1 MKNVINYTRN
11 KDKIWGQNNDTK
23 CIITHLVCAI
33 GLHEA
38 WKFYANRLSG
48 NTHPLKSWQELTVDV
63 TSPNK
68 SSIYQCAV
76 MSHDTIK
83 CPALSSNTTQDN
95 TKQTH
100 AYQKVWFFPVWHN
113 LHQDP
118 AFIKNAVMD
127 QWCKPEGKNHYSGHI
142 PMSAVNALIIDQLSH
157 NWMGILA
164 TTCWSTHW
172 LSFPQQGVYPE
183 FWI

>member
-1 MKNVINYTRN
+1 MP
-11 KDKIWGQNNDTK
+11 D
-23 CIITHLVCAI
+23 L

-38 WKFYANRLSG
+38 WKFYTNRSSG

-68 SSIYQCAV
+68 SNIYLCVV
-76 MSHDTIK
+76 MSHDKVK
-83 CPALSSNTTQDN
+83 CPGLDSNTRQHKTN
-95 TKQTH
+95 TFI
-100 AYQKVWFFPVWHN
+100 QKMWFLPVWHN

-157 NWMGILA
+157 NWNEYIGHHLLVHSLTEFSPTRCIPKIWILNPYSC
-164 TTCWSTHW
+164 TI
-172 LSFPQQGVYPE
+172 LSQ
-183 FWI
+183 WMT

>member
-1 MKNVINYTRN
+1 MKN
-11 KDKIWGQNNDTK
+11 
-23 CIITHLVCAI
+23 
-33 GLHEA
+33 
-38 WKFYANRLSG
+38 YANRSSG

-68 SSIYQCAV
+68 SNIYLCADL
-76 MSHDTIK
+76 SHGTVK
-83 CPALSSNTTQDN
+83 CPALNSNTRQHKTN
-95 TKQTH
+95 TCIPKM
-100 AYQKVWFFPVWHN
+100 WFLPVWHN

-164 TTCWSTHW
+164 TTCWSTHIDW
-172 LSFPQQGVYPE
+172 VFPNKVYTQNLNFDSLLVHHSKPVNGITE
-183 FWI
+183 RHMGNWKNENN